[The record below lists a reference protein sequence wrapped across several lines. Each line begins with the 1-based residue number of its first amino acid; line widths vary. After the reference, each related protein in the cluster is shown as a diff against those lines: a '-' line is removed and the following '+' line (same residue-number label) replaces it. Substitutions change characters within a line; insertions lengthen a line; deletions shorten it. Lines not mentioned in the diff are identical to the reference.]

1 MRWLSVL
8 LWSLVGLI
16 SALVGCLVGDL
27 VGSFWP
33 EIVIAATAAGAA
45 FGFLIGR
52 WRLAVLAAGA
62 AAVVS
67 LLALYWG
74 TFTVSPLIA
83 WPLAGL
89 AIALAALPAL
99 PSRRAKI
106 GAVLSAPILAGVGF
120 ACGSALV
127 FLLGLGLDNSQ
138 LVAQFM
144 LGGAAG
150 FGFLMLAGMRIA
162 TWRTSR

>member
-1 MRWLSVL
+1 MRWLSIL

-16 SALVGCLVGDL
+16 SASVGCLAGGL
-27 VGSFWP
+27 LGSFWP
-33 EIVIAATAAGAA
+33 QTVIATTAAGAA

-52 WRLAVLAAGA
+52 QRLVVLAAA
-62 AAVVS
+62 AAATVS
-67 LLALYWG
+67 FLAFYLG
-74 TFTVSPLIA
+74 TFTVSPLLA

-89 AIALAALPAL
+89 AIGLAALPAL

-106 GAVLSAPILAGVGF
+106 GAVVSAPILAGVGF

-127 FLLGLGLDNSQ
+127 AFAGLSLDNSQ
-138 LVAQFM
+138 WVARFM

-150 FGFLMLAGMRIA
+150 FGFLVLAGMRIA
-162 TWRTSR
+162 TWRVSR